1 MDRPFQTDP
10 GDEQPDP
17 ETIRQTRTETHLT
30 LAEFAAMIGIYDLP
44 SSPCPP
50 VCAQGEPEREN

>member
-17 ETIRQTRTETHLT
+17 ETIRQTRTEAHLT
-30 LAEFAAMIGIYDLP
+30 LAEFAAMIGIYDLLP
-44 SSPCPP
+44 
-50 VCAQGEPEREN
+50 QGHDQKEIRE